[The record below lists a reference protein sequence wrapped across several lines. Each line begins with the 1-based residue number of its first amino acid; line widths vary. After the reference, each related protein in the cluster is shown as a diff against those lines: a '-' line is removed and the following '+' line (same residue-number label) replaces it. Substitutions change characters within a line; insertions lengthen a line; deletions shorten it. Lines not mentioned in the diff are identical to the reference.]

1 MIRFLNPSSL
11 VLLAVLTGLPSF
23 GQIEEALA
31 QPDTL
36 IHQEIGDALAD
47 DYAGVP
53 YGKGRILFL
62 SNRGGGATTSRD
74 PQTNEP
80 FARPFL
86 LRIKASGLPG
96 GSTLLYRSMCAS
108 S

>member
-1 MIRFLNPSSL
+1 MRRFLNTSSL

-23 GQIEEALA
+23 GQIKEALA

-53 YGKGRILFL
+53 Y
-62 SNRGGGATTSRD
+62 
-74 PQTNEP
+74 E
-80 FARPFL
+80 
-86 LRIKASGLPG
+86 
-96 GSTLLYRSMCAS
+96 
-108 S
+108 

>member
-1 MIRFLNPSSL
+1 MRRFLNTSSL

-23 GQIEEALA
+23 GQIKEALA

-53 YGKGRILFL
+53 YGKGHVLFFL
-62 SNRGGGATTSRD
+62 TAAEAPLPLAIRKRTS
-74 PQTNEP
+74 
-80 FARPFL
+80 L
-86 LRIKASGLPG
+86 LHV
-96 GSTLLYRSMCAS
+96 RSYCV
-108 S
+108 